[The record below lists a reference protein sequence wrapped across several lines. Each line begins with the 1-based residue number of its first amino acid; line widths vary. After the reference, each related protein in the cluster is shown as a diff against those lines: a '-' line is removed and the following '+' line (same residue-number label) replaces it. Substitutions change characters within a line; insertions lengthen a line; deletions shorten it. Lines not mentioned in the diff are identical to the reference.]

1 MNQEPE
7 SGGGRMKNEPG
18 VQAESE
24 QGYAK
29 RRGPTGW
36 DIAGI
41 VLGVLILSIVLLGFR
56 YSLYGFIYHHFPYAL
71 LLVGVLLFLSI
82 CISIPTRYYE
92 GGFAHAIGLVAL
104 SIASAIA
111 VFGVITVVG
120 CLIGISFYNIEDEW
134 WLIPMMIIAFGLVLL
149 TFFGS
154 CAYVLAKKVQPRL
167 AHLAVGTLAV
177 FLVAGLYALLIYY
190 AR

>member
-1 MNQEPE
+1 MKDEP
-7 SGGGRMKNEPG
+7 RAQVK
-18 VQAESE
+18 SE

-29 RRGPTGW
+29 RRGPTRW

-56 YSLYGFIYHHFPYAL
+56 YSLYGFIYHYFPYAL
-71 LLVGVLLFLSI
+71 LPVGVLLFLSI

-104 SIASAIA
+104 SVASAIA

-120 CLIGISFYNIEDEW
+120 CLIGISYYNIEDEW
-134 WLIPMMIIAFGLVLL
+134 WLIPMMVIAAGLILL
-149 TFFGS
+149 TLFGS

-167 AHLAVGTLAV
+167 WHLVTGIAAC
-177 FLVAGLYALLIYY
+177 FLLSGLYALFVWQSLP
-190 AR
+190 R